1 MGFEAM
7 IEGNMAQTRRD
18 FIKQTSAWMLA
29 APASVSA
36 VMIACS
42 EGHPGNSRASETSST
57 GDAGEM
63 DAVATTTSGAVRG
76 RIVDGV
82 KIFKGIPYG
91 ADTGGDA
98 RFLPPRPREP
108 WHGVRDALD
117 YGPSAP
123 QSDPDAM
130 PVQSNITALILG
142 LT

>member
-1 MGFEAM
+1 MV
-7 IEGNMAQTRRD
+7 QTRRD

-29 APASVSA
+29 GPASVSA
-36 VMIACS
+36 VLTACG
-42 EGHPGNSRASETSST
+42 EGHPASSRASETSGT
-57 GDAGEM
+57 ADGGEG
-63 DAVATTTSGAVRG
+63 DAVAPTSSGAVRG

-98 RFLPPRPREP
+98 RFLPPRPPEP

-130 PVQSNITALILG
+130 PVQSNITALIGSLNVRPES
-142 LT
+142 